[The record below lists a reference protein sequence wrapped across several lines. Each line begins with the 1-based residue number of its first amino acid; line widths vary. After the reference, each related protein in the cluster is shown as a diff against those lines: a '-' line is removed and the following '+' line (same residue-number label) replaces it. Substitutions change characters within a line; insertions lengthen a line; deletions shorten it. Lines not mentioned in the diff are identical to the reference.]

1 VQKRAPAGRGA
12 PQPLH
17 APADFSTG
25 AAASG
30 ESGGLGEGGGST
42 GAAEA
47 EVVAAGWGCTGAG
60 AGAGTGAPVP
70 VVVAPGATV
79 PGGGAIN
86 DCPQLGQTVQAGS
99 STIF

>member
-1 VQKRAPAGRGA
+1 MVQNRAPVGRGA

-17 APADFSTG
+17 GPADFSTG

-47 EVVAAGWGCTGAG
+47 EADAAGCGCAG
-60 AGAGTGAPVP
+60 ARYS
-70 VVVAPGATV
+70 
-79 PGGGAIN
+79 
-86 DCPQLGQTVQAGS
+86 CS
-99 STIF
+99 